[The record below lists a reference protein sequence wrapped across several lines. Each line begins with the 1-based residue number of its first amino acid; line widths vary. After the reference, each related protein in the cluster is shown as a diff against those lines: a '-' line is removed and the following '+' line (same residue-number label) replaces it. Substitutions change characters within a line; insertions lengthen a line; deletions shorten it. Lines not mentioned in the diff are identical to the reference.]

1 MEVEAVYCI
10 AVIISLM
17 FVTYMQSKPL
27 MKGFMMHAGDLTF
40 ISNPNGGEVK
50 SMLAEKTN
58 RKFKRRESIKIH
70 N

>member
-1 MEVEAVYCI
+1 
-10 AVIISLM
+10 M